1 MLIQANKIRSKMC
14 GPLSGMQKGQLNPA
28 VHRDRMIA
36 SAFMKFKYDD
46 LVVDDGNSLDPLILI
61 KP

>member
-1 MLIQANKIRSKMC
+1 MC